1 MNRENAARLSVIGSM
16 LIYGTIGVFVRYI
29 PMPSAVIAMARGLI
43 GAPFLLLVLFIK
55 RSRPDMAG
63 IKRNLSPLLVLGA
76 LLGTNW
82 VLLFES
88 YRYTSVAAAT
98 LCYYLAPILLVAAS
112 PFLFK
117 ERLSA
122 RKVLCVLAAL
132 VGMVLV
138 SGVLGG
144 GAPGSEPVKGM
155 ALAVGA
161 AAMYACIVV
170 LNKKLSGISA
180 YDRTISQLAVSSVV
194 MLVYNLF
201 SGSLSALSLDGLGW
215 IMLLVVGIVHTGL
228 AYFLYFGSMEALSA
242 QTLAILSYIDPVT
255 AVLLS
260 ALLLKEPLGVGGVI
274 GAVLILGSAV
284 ISELPL
290 KNKEEQK

>member
-16 LIYGTIGVFVRYI
+16 LIYGTIGIFVRYI
-29 PMPSAVIAMARGLI
+29 PLPSAVIAMARGLI
-43 GAPFLLLVLFIK
+43 GAPFLLLVLLIK

-63 IKRNLSPLLVLGA
+63 IKRNLPLLLVLGT
-76 LLGTNW
+76 LLGANW

-88 YRYTSVAAAT
+88 YQYTTVAAAT

-112 PFLFK
+112 PFLFR

-122 RKVLCVLAAL
+122 RKLLCVLAAL
-132 VGMVLV
+132 CGMVLV

-144 GAPGSEPVKGM
+144 GAPGTEPVKGM

-161 AAMYACIVV
+161 ATLYACIVV
-170 LNKKLSGISA
+170 LNKKLRGVSA

-194 MLVYNLF
+194 MLAYNLLG
-201 SGSLSALSLDGLGW
+201 GSLSGLSLDGFGW
-215 IMLLVVGIVHTGL
+215 IMLIIVGVVHTGL

-260 ALLLKEPLGVGGVI
+260 ALLLKEPLGIGGVI
-274 GAVLILGSAV
+274 GAVLIIGSAV
-284 ISELPL
+284 ISELPG
-290 KNKEEQK
+290 KSKEE

>member
-16 LIYGTIGVFVRYI
+16 LIYGTIGIFVRYI
-29 PMPSAVIAMARGLI
+29 PLPSAVIAMARGLI
-43 GAPFLLLVLFIK
+43 GAPFLLLVLLLR

-63 IKRNLSPLLVLGA
+63 IKRNLPLLLVLGT
-76 LLGTNW
+76 LLGVNW

-88 YRYTSVAAAT
+88 YRYTTVAAAT
-98 LCYYLAPILLVAAS
+98 LCYYLAPIMLVAAS
-112 PFLFK
+112 PFLFR

-122 RKVLCVLAAL
+122 RKLLCVLAAL
-132 VGMVLV
+132 CGMVLV

-144 GAPGSEPVKGM
+144 GAPGAEPVKGM

-161 AAMYACIVV
+161 ATLYACIVV
-170 LNKKLSGISA
+170 LNKKLRGVSA

-194 MLVYNLF
+194 MLAYNLL
-201 SGSLSALSLDGLGW
+201 GGNLGGLSLDGFGW
-215 IMLLVVGIVHTGL
+215 MMLIIVGVVHTGL

-260 ALLLKEPLGVGGVI
+260 ALLLKEPLGVGGII
-274 GAVLILGSAV
+274 GAVLIIGSAV
-284 ISELPL
+284 ISELPG
-290 KNKEEQK
+290 KNAGK

>member
-1 MNRENAARLSVIGSM
+1 MNRENAARLSVICSM
-16 LIYGTIGVFVRYI
+16 LIYGTIGIFVRYI
-29 PMPSAVIAMARGLI
+29 PLPSAVIAMARGLI
-43 GAPFLLLVLFIK
+43 GAPFLLLVLLLR

-63 IKRNLSPLLVLGA
+63 IKRNLPLLLVLGT
-76 LLGTNW
+76 LLGANW

-88 YRYTSVAAAT
+88 YRYTTVAAAT

-112 PFLFK
+112 PFLFR
-117 ERLSA
+117 ERLSV
-122 RKVLCVLAAL
+122 RKLLCVLAAL
-132 VGMVLV
+132 CGMVLV

-144 GAPGSEPVKGM
+144 GAPGAEPVKGM

-161 AAMYACIVV
+161 ATLYACIVV
-170 LNKKLSGISA
+170 LNKKLRGVSA

-194 MLVYNLF
+194 MLAYNLLGGNL
-201 SGSLSALSLDGLGW
+201 SGLSLDGFGW
-215 IMLLVVGIVHTGL
+215 IMLIIVGVVHTGL

-260 ALLLKEPLGVGGVI
+260 ALLLKEPLGIGGVI
-274 GAVLILGSAV
+274 GAVLIIGSAV
-284 ISELPL
+284 ISELPG
-290 KNKEEQK
+290 KSKEE